1 MNRVTRR
8 LNFWSHDSR
17 KLSHLRVVGGM
28 RRRATYVYQKLSS
41 VRRDVVGRFSILKKF
56 KSYLIRKFAEENQ
69 PRDGW
74 LSVASEEDKGGET
87 RRDASEKE
95 ADTAELQS
103 QSDKCIPIDPRRLVQ
118 SDIP

>member
-1 MNRVTRR
+1 MNRVIRR
-8 LNFWSHDSR
+8 LNFWSRDSR
-17 KLSHLRVVGGM
+17 KLSHLRVVEGM
-28 RRRATYVYQKLSS
+28 RRRATYVHQKLPS
-41 VRRDVVGRFSILKKF
+41 VRLDVVGRFSILKKF